1 MSASR
6 ARNER
11 GERGQALAELGIAVM
26 VSMVVAVAV
35 FDLALGFFN
44 STLIVQGARD
54 GARVAMD
61 CSKSVTDIQNAAL
74 AVAPSGAT
82 VVVAPDPRPPCPPS
96 NSSTAETTVTVS
108 FTHNWMLPFWSPGGS
123 ANLTETARSR

>member
-1 MSASR
+1 MSGSR
-6 ARNER
+6 ARDER
-11 GERGQALAELGIAVM
+11 GQSGQALAELGIVVM
-26 VSMVVAVAV
+26 VTMFVAVAV

-61 CSKSVTDIQNAAL
+61 CNKSVTDIQNAAL

-82 VVVAPDPRPPCPPS
+82 VVVVPDPRPTCPPS

-108 FTHNWMLPFWSPGGS
+108 FTHSWMLPFWSTNGTAS
-123 ANLTETARSR
+123 LTETARSR